1 MFDQDRS
8 GSINFQEFQ
17 SLWKY
22 ITDWQNCFRGFDR
35 DNSGSI
41 DKRELTSALTSFGN
55 YIVIVAVGKGDGSYS
70 ASSVGPGAYLWY

>member
-41 DKRELTSALTSFGN
+41 DKRELMSALTSFGN
-55 YIVIVAVGKGDGSYS
+55 YAVIVAVKVV
-70 ASSVGPGAYLWY
+70 VGLLLLRLCFGRRTLD